1 VAEHLTPDE
10 VSAVYGCLEGRLGI
24 GVLHDSDGWT
34 DPERRAF
41 WSALRK
47 LVHMYGPDETLV
59 SLNADEMSTIV
70 DSLTFVVNAGLLVGS
85 IRSDTVNAA
94 LTTSLEKLSA
104 AVKKRGEPAG
114 V

>member
-59 SLNADEMSTIV
+59 SLV
-70 DSLTFVVNAGLLVGS
+70 S
-85 IRSDTVNAA
+85 IRRQRSGPTVTA
-94 LTTSLEKLSA
+94 TQTSRTRRRSS
-104 AVKKRGEPAG
+104 
-114 V
+114 